1 MLLIKNA
8 RVWRN
13 DVAVKGWIGVG
24 QNGLIDG
31 LGCDDDGVDA
41 PPETSYRSILDA
53 NDNLVLPGL
62 HDAHIH
68 VMMTGESS
76 HFVDLKGCFSI
87 ADLQKRLR
95 ERVQQSEDSVAWIQ
109 GVNW

>member
-13 DVAVKGWIGVG
+13 NIAVKGWIGVG
-24 QNGLIDG
+24 QNGVIAA
-31 LGCDDDGVDA
+31 LG
-41 PPETSYRSILDA
+41 TSDEELPSESSYLTVINA

-62 HDAHIH
+62 HDSHIH

-76 HFVDLKGCFSI
+76 HFVDLKGCTSI
-87 ADLQKRLR
+87 VALQKQLMQ
-95 ERVQQSEDSVAWIQ
+95 RVQQESQESTAWIQ